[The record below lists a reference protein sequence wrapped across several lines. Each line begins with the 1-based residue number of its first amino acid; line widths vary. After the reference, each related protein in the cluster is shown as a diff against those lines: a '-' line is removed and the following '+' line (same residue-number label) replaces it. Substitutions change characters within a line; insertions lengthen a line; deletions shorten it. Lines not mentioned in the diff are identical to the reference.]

1 MATWNTLTRPVYG
14 GPAQQ
19 PDFFNRS
26 KTNSVRQLSLAK
38 VPGADPMIRSSFDQA
53 ARLQASMGR
62 DVANYR
68 GAFNATL
75 PQASGYLDQ
84 DLGDL
89 SRYFSPGGYESDLA
103 GIRDRRSS
111 ALTGLNDQILAGLRR
126 TLSSRAVGG
135 GTTGLGSYL
144 SRIAA
149 GEAGKL
155 RTQEAY
161 DSAGQERA
169 DLATLMAGR
178 NNAYGRRTGLIDSS
192 LARLLMPAQQEQAA
206 AGNYNAN
213 LGSALQL
220 ALQNLISAYA
230 TPGS

>member
-1 MATWNTLTRPVYG
+1 MAWNTLTRPVYG

-38 VPGADPMIRSSFDQA
+38 VPGADPMIESSFNTA
-53 ARLQASMGR
+53 AGLRASQGR
-62 DVANYR
+62 DVGRYR
-68 GAFNATL
+68 SAFESSL
-75 PQASGYLDQ
+75 PQVSGYLDQ
-84 DLGDL
+84 DLGDI
-89 SRYFSPGGYESDLA
+89 SRYFSPNGYSADLA

-135 GTTGLGSYL
+135 GNTGLGSYL

-178 NNAYGRRTGLIDSS
+178 NNAYGRRSGLIDST
-192 LARLLMPAQQEQAA
+192 LARLLMPAQQEQTVAS
-206 AGNYNAN
+206 NYNTN

-220 ALQNLISAYA
+220 ALQNLVSAYA
-230 TPGS
+230 TPGA

>member
-19 PDFFNRS
+19 PDFFGRS

-38 VPGADPMIRSSFDQA
+38 VPGADPMIRSSFDQV

-62 DVANYR
+62 DVGNYR
-68 GAFNATL
+68 NAVGASLPQTGAF
-75 PQASGYLDQ
+75 LDQ

-89 SRYFSPGGYESDLA
+89 SRYFSPGGYEADLA
-103 GIRDRRSS
+103 GIRTRRASS
-111 ALTGLNDQILAGLRR
+111 LADLNDQILGGMRR
-126 TLSSRAVGG
+126 TLSSRAVGAG
-135 GTTGLGSYL
+135 NTGLGSYL
-144 SRIAA
+144 SRLA
-149 GEAGKL
+149 GSEAGRL

-169 DLATLMAGR
+169 DLGTLMAGR
-178 NNAYGRRTGLIDSS
+178 NAAYGRRSGLVDSA
-192 LARLLMPAQQEQAA
+192 LARLLLPMQQEQAA
-206 AGNYNAN
+206 AGNYNSN
-213 LGSALQL
+213 LGSALEL
-220 ALQNLISAYA
+220 ALRNLVSAYA